1 MTPDRSTAVRPA
13 PGTRPRRVRA
23 AARTAT
29 GRLWPALGGLALL
42 LSWLGL
48 TWALGADTFPG
59 PADTLAFLGR
69 ELQRGAIWGHVGITL
84 WRVLAAFVLALLV
97 GVPLGWGL
105 GHSPRLAAFAAP
117 WLAVGLTLPR
127 ILILLAAYLI
137 LGLNEPAIVLAI
149 TLILLPTVAV
159 QVREGV
165 RGLDP
170 RLYEMARAFRLA
182 PAATLR
188 AVTLP
193 QLTPTLLG
201 TARVTL
207 SLAWK
212 MVVFGE
218 VFGRSSGVG
227 YMIAFYFQQ
236 FEMRGILAYG
246 LVMTVVLSALD
257 GLLARLSSRSVAW
270 RTPARRSPPRLA
282 LETE

>member
-1 MTPDRSTAVRPA
+1 MARVPDA
-13 PGTRPRRVRA
+13 
-23 AARTAT
+23 
-29 GRLWPALGGLALL
+29 RLWPVLGGLSLL
-42 LSWLGL
+42 LGWLGL

-59 PADTLAFLGR
+59 PGDTLAFLGR
-69 ELQRGAIWGHVGITL
+69 EAQRGAIWGHVGITL
-84 WRVLAAFVLALLV
+84 WRVLVAFALALLL
-97 GVPLGWGL
+97 GAPLGWWL

-137 LGLNEPAIVLAI
+137 VGLNEWAIILAI

-165 RGLDP
+165 RGLNP
-170 RLYEMARAFRLA
+170 RLYEMASAFRLS

-188 AVTLP
+188 SVTLP

-246 LVMTVVLSALD
+246 LVMTLVLSALD
-257 GLLARLSSRSVAW
+257 GVLALLSARSVAW
-270 RTPARRSPPRLA
+270 QTPARPA

>member
-1 MTPDRSTAVRPA
+1 MLWRTERLTDMPASPVAQPRPS
-13 PGTRPRRVRA
+13 RA
-23 AARTAT
+23 A
-29 GRLWPALGGLALL
+29 GRLASGGLWPVLGALAL
-42 LSWLGL
+42 FLSWLGL
-48 TWALGADTFPG
+48 TWILGAGTFPG
-59 PADTLAFLGR
+59 PAETLAFLGR
-69 ELQRGAIWGHVGITL
+69 EIQRGAIWGHVGITL
-84 WRVLAAFVLALLV
+84 WRVLVAFALALLV
-97 GVPLGWGL
+97 GVPLGWWL
-105 GHSPRLAAFAAP
+105 GTSPRLAAFAAP

-137 LGLNEPAIVLAI
+137 LGLNERAIILAI

-165 RGLDP
+165 RSLNP
-170 RLYEMARAFRLA
+170 RLHEMASAFRLSR
-182 PAATLR
+182 AATLR

-193 QLTPTLLG
+193 QLMPTLLG

-246 LVMTVVLSALD
+246 LVMTLALSALD
-257 GLLARLSSRSVAW
+257 GVLATLSSRSVAW
-270 RTPARRSPPRLA
+270 QNPARLA
-282 LETE
+282 PESE

>member
-1 MTPDRSTAVRPA
+1 MTDVRSAPEARPL
-13 PGTRPRRVRA
+13 RPHPV
-23 AARTAT
+23 
-29 GRLWPALGGLALL
+29 GRPPSDWLWPVLGALALL
-42 LSWLGL
+42 LGWLAL
-48 TWALGADTFPG
+48 SWALGPQTFPG
-59 PADTLAFLGR
+59 PGDTLAFLGR
-69 ELQRGAIWGHVGITL
+69 EMQRGAIWGHVGITL
-84 WRVLAAFVLALLV
+84 WRVLAAFALALLF
-97 GVPLGWGL
+97 GVPLGGWL
-105 GHSPRLAAFAAP
+105 GASARLSAFAAP

-137 LGLNEPAIVLAI
+137 IGLNEWAIILAI

-165 RGLDP
+165 RGLNP
-170 RLYEMARAFRLA
+170 RLYEMARAFRLS
-182 PAATLR
+182 PLATLR
-188 AVTLP
+188 AVTWP
-193 QLTPTLLG
+193 QLAPTLLG

-246 LVMTVVLSALD
+246 LVMTLALSALD
-257 GLLARLSSRSVAW
+257 GVLAALSARSSAW
-270 RTPARRSPPRLA
+270 QRPARPK